1 MGERGWALDHG
12 SKQSIWDARGARTLW
27 WVIEQHSVRV
37 TFLLVGVDAGDRWRL
52 NMRRRVKNEDMMPRR
67 WTESGEG
74 WIKTC
79 VRGIWDRAVYVY
91 CTWRH
96 SERTLVDGFLVKPQ
110 NQDPGRSLRRT
121 WPKTGT
127 IVDREKIPDRR
138 AARSRDAMV
147 LDGRIADI
155 EIVCRGG
162 WYCVIRADYVN
173 LIYVMANL

>member
-1 MGERGWALDHG
+1 MALLFRPHFEWENG
-12 SKQSIWDARGARTLW
+12 TSWDARGARTLW

-79 VRGIWDRAVYVY
+79 VRGIWDRTVYVY

-162 WYCVIRADYVN
+162 WYWVIRADYVN